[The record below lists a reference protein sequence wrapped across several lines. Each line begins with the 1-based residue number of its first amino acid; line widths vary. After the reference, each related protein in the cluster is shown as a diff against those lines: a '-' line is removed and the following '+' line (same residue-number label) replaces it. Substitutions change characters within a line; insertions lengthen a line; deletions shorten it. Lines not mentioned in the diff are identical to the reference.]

1 MAEISQLVQEF
12 DSRIILSAEK
22 LYEKFGK
29 KTALLLGFFS
39 LFPEEI
45 QWHLYE
51 DSLFVDTPEPII
63 EYILSCHGNQNQYC
77 A

>member
-29 KTALLLGFFS
+29 ENGAAS
-39 LFPEEI
+39 CPLFQEFNGVI
-45 QWHLYE
+45 
-51 DSLFVDTPEPII
+51 
-63 EYILSCHGNQNQYC
+63 
-77 A
+77 